1 MVARVSSVEG
11 AGAVPEVPPR
21 AAARLARRALL
32 IVAAAGWHAAR
43 CAGHAAAW
51 HAREQYAT
59 PRHAPHR
66 SRAPRAPQRSHAP
79 TPVSPT
85 AGDVVGFKPT
95 SARCTSS
102 RLASQG
108 GAGGSS
114 GGRGASANYAR
125 RVSIRAGVIASWPAR
140 AALCFFE
147 GETYLILWYRVLR
160 YLYVKK
166 KYQNK

>member
-1 MVARVSSVEG
+1 LADVAVVARVSSV
-11 AGAVPEVPPR
+11 AVPEVAPR

-114 GGRGASANYAR
+114 RGASANYAR
-125 RVSIRAGVIASWPAR
+125 RVSIRAGVIASWPSR

-147 GETYLILWYRVLR
+147 G
-160 YLYVKK
+160 
-166 KYQNK
+166 